1 MHTSCT
7 SCMRAYICHNIFV
20 YLVPVEVMSKIFQ
33 WRFIVLDQ
41 KHFINTLPGQVTIWN
56 VYPFSDTSIYKETLV
71 TRDPRLC
78 NWGGPKMGN
87 ARLSFKIFQVNGH
100 FYGCYITFDGE
111 TRGDMGYPTPISA
124 NIQMNVNR
132 RRQCCRC
139 SAQGTL
145 GTTKPR
151 LDRGWIDPH
160 ISQKWSE
167 PTTQR
172 NITGDQHTT

>member
-78 NWGGPKMGN
+78 NWGVLKWGTPGYLS
-87 ARLSFKIFQVNGH
+87 RSFKSMVIFMDV
-100 FYGCYITFDGE
+100 IS
-111 TRGDMGYPTPISA
+111 RLMGKPVVIWA
-124 NIQMNVNR
+124 
-132 RRQCCRC
+132 
-139 SAQGTL
+139 TL
-145 GTTKPR
+145 PLFQQTSK
-151 LDRGWIDPH
+151 
-160 ISQKWSE
+160 
-167 PTTQR
+167 
-172 NITGDQHTT
+172 